1 MKFFDWMGHRCIE
14 LFLYVIDLT
23 YFLVRSL
30 SVWQPHRNVFNRA
43 VYSAFLDQ
51 LILTGINAIAIITFL
66 AMFVGIVIASQL
78 VFIMASITGARD
90 LVEILARLILSE
102 MGPLITGFIIIGR
115 SCSAIVVDLGNT
127 KVSGEIEPL
136 KYLGINRGSI
146 VQVLGTEV
154 GRVSNLNLAQDHKIR
169 ITIEVYEG
177 QRTLIRTGAKALV
190 NRLTNIGNAL
200 IEIKSDSMEAP
211 ILPDGTTIPVEE
223 TPSLNDLLLG
233 LASIIQSADSKN
245 LLSKFEIIL
254 PKVEQ
259 TLKNVHDIIAQ
270 IASGHGTLG
279 AAVFDQQVEQ
289 ELKIVVKSS
298 AEILAEAE
306 GIISVAKQRLDQM
319 EPVLTDAAHVAHD
332 MQGVTQSLPD
342 MLSDLKKTIALTHA
356 ALTLINEELRDIPGV
371 ALDARRALNRTDRL
385 LESVQQTWPLSTKIQ
400 EPASRQVIPPHPIH
414 D

>member
-1 MKFFDWMGHRCIE
+1 MNQNPDKHTGHYLHQISYNYRERIVGFFIFSAFI
-14 LFLYVIDLT
+14 LFLFFVLISVKNQHLFEKRVIF
-23 YFLVRSL
+23 YIEVNS
-30 SVWQPHRNVFNRA
+30 
-43 VYSAFLDQ
+43 
-51 LILTGINAIAIITFL
+51 
-66 AMFVGIVIASQL
+66 
-78 VFIMASITGARD
+78 
-90 LVEILARLILSE
+90 SE
-102 MGPLITGFIIIGR
+102 
-115 SCSAIVVDLGNT
+115 
-127 KVSGEIEPL
+127 
-136 KYLGINRGSI
+136 GINRGSI

-319 EPVLTDAAHVAHD
+319 EPVLIDAAHVAHD